1 MKRPEL
7 TAQYLAKGQ
16 WANITVAQALDRSV
30 AAYPDNVAIRFGNE
44 RITYKEL
51 HRRSD
56 RLAGQFL
63 KRGLKKG
70 DIVTVQMPNWPEYVC
85 IHYALARIGAVML
98 PTIPQYRRNEMS
110 HILSFSR
117 SVAYITSIGFGD
129 FDYVGMV
136 EEMRADLPHLKDIFV
151 VGEPAPA
158 GAHSIREMLRKDV
171 PAIPLP
177 SLPVDPED
185 VACMVVTGGTTGK
198 SKGVPRTHNELLA
211 HALTWAKVMATTSE
225 SIFLVPAPAT
235 HVFGLVEG
243 FYIPLTSGATA
254 VWMDRFDTTEALR
267 LIEREQVTH
276 ALLVPALV
284 VSLIHSPEFSSFDT
298 SSLKTIITG
307 GGPCAEEVIVQ
318 AKALLGCEVM
328 SQYGMSEGPLLTTAL
343 GDPPEVV
350 AVTVG
355 LPHCDGTEFKIVDAD
370 RRPVP
375 AGQRGE
381 IAFRGPSMFGGYFE
395 NPEETAAVTDDEG
408 WFYSGELSFQDE
420 RGNIHIVGR
429 IKDTIKRGGETVMPR
444 EFEELLY
451 THPKVL
457 NAAVIGMPD
466 PRLSERVCAYVVP
479 KDNQTITLDEIVHF
493 LNDKGLAKFKLPERL
508 EVVDALPI
516 TPPSKVQ
523 KNVLREDITRKLQAE
538 GKVP

>member
-1 MKRPEL
+1 M
-7 TAQYLAKGQ
+7 
-16 WANITVAQALDRSV
+16 TVAQALDRSV

-51 HRRSD
+51 YRRSE

-63 KRGLKKG
+63 KKGLKKG

-117 SVAYITSIGFGD
+117 SVAYITSVGFGD

-136 EEMRADLPHLKDIFV
+136 AGMRADLPHLKDIYV

-177 SLPVDPED
+177 RLPVDPED

-211 HALTWAKVMATTSE
+211 HALNWAKVMGTTSD

-254 VWMDRFDTTEALR
+254 VWVDRFDTTEALR
-267 LIEREQVTH
+267 LIERERVTH

-284 VSLIHSPEFSSFDT
+284 VSLIQSPEFNNFDT

-318 AKALLGCEVM
+318 AKALLGCEVI

-370 RRPVP
+370 RKPVP

-408 WFYSGELSFQDE
+408 WFYSGDLSFQDE

-444 EFEELLY
+444 EIEELLY

-466 PRLSERVCAYVVP
+466 LRLSERICAYVVP
-479 KDNQTITLDEIVHF
+479 KENQTITLEEVTRF

-523 KNVLREDITRKLQAE
+523 KNVLREDIARKLQAE
-538 GKVP
+538 GKAQA